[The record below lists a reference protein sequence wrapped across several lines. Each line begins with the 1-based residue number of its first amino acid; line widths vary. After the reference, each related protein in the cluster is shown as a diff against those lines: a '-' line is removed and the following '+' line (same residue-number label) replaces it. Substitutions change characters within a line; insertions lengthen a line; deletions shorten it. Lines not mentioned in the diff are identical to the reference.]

1 MTKLI
6 DQLQFEEGLRLRA
19 YLCPAGRKTIGYGHN
34 LDANPRAADGSR
46 IPDAITKAFA
56 EELLRHDVAEI
67 ESQLRAVWPR
77 IIEFDAARRDAFI
90 QMAFQLGVAGF
101 MRFECMRAAA
111 LARDWPMAHHQA
123 LKSTLAER
131 TPARAGR
138 VAQQILSGKYYNIED
153 IK

>member
-19 YLCPAGRKTIGYGHN
+19 YLCPAGFKTIGYGHN
-34 LDANPRAADGSR
+34 IDVNPLADDGSR
-46 IPDAITKAFA
+46 IPDAISKAFA

-67 ESQLRAVWPR
+67 ESQLRAAWPR
-77 IIEFDAARRDAFI
+77 IIEFDAARRDAFAN
-90 QMAFQLGVAGF
+90 MAFQLGINGF
-101 MRFECMRAAA
+101 MRFECMRGAA

-123 LKSTLAER
+123 LKSAWAR
-131 TPARAGR
+131 QTPGRAHR